1 MSTKDT
7 VVAYFEA
14 WTSGDIET
22 ALKYVAPDVV
32 VVGPAGRLDGA
43 AAFGQF
49 CGNFAARLTGIRLLK
64 LLADDEGAV
73 LFYETATDASAS
85 ALAAEYLTV
94 KDGLVTEAR
103 YAFDRL
109 PFAQLAQG

>member
-1 MSTKDT
+1 M
-7 VVAYFEA
+7 
-14 WTSGDIET
+14 
-22 ALKYVAPDVV
+22 
-32 VVGPAGRLDGA
+32 
-43 AAFGQF
+43 
-49 CGNFAARLTGIRLLK
+49 
-64 LLADDEGAV
+64 

-94 KDGLVTEAR
+94 KDGVITEAR